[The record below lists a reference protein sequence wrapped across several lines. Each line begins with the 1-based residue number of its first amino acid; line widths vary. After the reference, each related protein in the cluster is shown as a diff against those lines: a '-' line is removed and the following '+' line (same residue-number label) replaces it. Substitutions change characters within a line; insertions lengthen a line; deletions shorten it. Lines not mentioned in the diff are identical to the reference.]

1 MEVQVRMVDALQG
14 RTQGS
19 FSSQTSPN
27 FSRDDVHKSGRSI
40 ESVSS
45 FKWWFQL
52 FCGVFTP
59 QKKHWAQYLYLPRGA
74 VWMVRGAYTPSLR
87 VQTTPFG
94 RCWYVFPCF
103 FLGEKHGKA
112 MSSVDVCDC
121 FLGGIR
127 IPPKQTEL
135 PTRWA
140 PDPLING
147 IITSKSGVVTPVTQL
162 SGHWF
167 KGPITTL
174 INGSPFTYS
183 LPFEARPNFKNFRYQ
198 DILVLHLFPIFFDA
212 KSNWHQPTGSI
223 NMIYIYKIT

>member
-1 MEVQVRMVDALQG
+1 MQRSKHQFEHPTTSYKVMEVQVRMVDALQG

-87 VQTTPFG
+87 VQTAPFG
-94 RCWYVFPCF
+94 RRWYVSVF
-103 FLGEKHGKA
+103 FFGGKA
-112 MSSVDVCDC
+112 WKSNVQCRC
-121 FLGGIR
+121 LWLFFR
-127 IPPKQTEL
+127 WHPYPPKTDRITYKVGPGSTYKWGYNFEKWGCN
-135 PTRWA
+135 PSYPVIR
-140 PDPLING
+140 PLI
-147 IITSKSGVVTPVTQL
+147 
-162 SGHWF
+162 
-167 KGPITTL
+167 
-174 INGSPFTYS
+174 
-183 LPFEARPNFKNFRYQ
+183 
-198 DILVLHLFPIFFDA
+198 
-212 KSNWHQPTGSI
+212 
-223 NMIYIYKIT
+223 